1 MIGQAAGL
9 ALLSALQPA
18 ALLIVGVYLSSAYP
32 RAMLLIYL
40 AGAVTIAVILAIVLL
55 IVIHSGGL
63 NHPHQRRP
71 RYGLRLG
78 LGLISLAAGLVISRR
93 KPKAPKPDKRP
104 RLITRMTKNPTPI
117 AAFAVGLLMFA
128 PSLSFIAAVQV
139 IATAKASD
147 ATIAGALVLVILID
161 VMFIWLPLGI
171 YLAAPDA
178 TARSVQAVNAW
189 LPAHSHALTV
199 ILLIVVGV
207 VLIGNGIYGL
217 A

>member
-32 RAMLLIYL
+32 RRMLLIYL
-40 AGAVTIAVILAIVLL
+40 AGAVTITVILAIVLVL
-55 IVIHSGGL
+55 IIHSGGL
-63 NHPHQRRP
+63 NHPHQHQP

-78 LGLISLAAGLVISRR
+78 LGVIALAAGLVISRR
-93 KPKAPKPDKRP
+93 KPKAPKPDKKP
-104 RLITRMTKNPTPI
+104 RLITRMTTNPAPV

-128 PSLSFIAAVQV
+128 PSVSFIAAVQV
-139 IATAKASD
+139 IATANASD
-147 ATIAGALVLVILID
+147 VTIAGALVLVILID
-161 VMFIWLPLGI
+161 VMFIWLPLGV
-171 YLAAPDA
+171 YLAAPVA
-178 TARSVQAVNAW
+178 TARTLQAVNAW
-189 LPAHSHALTV
+189 LQAHSHILTV

-207 VLIGNGIYGL
+207 VLIGNGVYGL